1 MEDFSMFKRVAIL
14 IATLLPAIILLAAE
28 PVPAP
33 AAAAKVEVTDIWVVF
48 KTHFDIGFTETVPT
62 VLAKYRGEMMDNAL
76 GLIEANRELPASQR
90 FAWTIPGWPLSHVL
104 GPQQQPARRERILQ
118 AVKEGAIV
126 PHALPFTMHV
136 ESLDYED
143 LVRGLGFAS
152 RISREAGRP
161 LPIGAKMTD
170 VPCHSWVLPTLLRHA
185 GVRFLQLGCNI
196 ACSWPQ
202 VPELFWW
209 EGPDGSRL
217 LVHYTTDYGSKIIP
231 PAGWPCKNYLAIIMA
246 GDNHGPP
253 TATEV
258 DALRQEAAAKL
269 PGIKLHFGTF
279 DDFVLAIEAEK
290 PMLPVLRTDMPDTWI
305 HGIGSM
311 PVETALARQTRPL
324 IPEVETLGTQL
335 RAWQIAAP
343 SPTATVAAA
352 YEQSLLYGEHTWGLF
367 SYQFKFRYNAE
378 WQKAL
383 ADGTYARLLGSFD
396 DHRNYINNGAKLI
409 EPGLDKQLA
418 ALACAVKVDG
428 PRIVVWNPLPWPRSG
443 QVALSM
449 PGTRFSGVKDLA
461 DGQLIPAS
469 PAGDDFSFFAVDIP
483 ANGYR
488 TYVPVA
494 GVPAPRLAEPKP
506 GTLENRRFRLVL
518 DLKRGGIASLI
529 DKQSGRELVDQDS
542 PYALGQFLHERFD
555 DAHVKAFGAAYNRP
569 GLSWSATDFGKPFLP
584 GADQL
589 QYAKLVPADWTASP
603 IRHSVV
609 SDQITLT
616 AGDTQGLAKAISLTL
631 TLWHSQPAIDVA
643 WQIDGKV
650 ANPIPEGGWL
660 CFPLAVKQ
668 PKFTLGRL
676 GGPVNPATE
685 IIAGA
690 NRHLGAVT
698 TGVLI
703 TGADGQ
709 GAALCPLDSPLVSLG
724 RPGLWSYSATY
735 VPTTPTVFVNL
746 YNNMWNTNFPLWID
760 GSWSSRVRLWPAGN
774 DIASNLTIPAWEARK
789 PLQATGATG
798 PGGSQPITQTGLELS
813 RPGILV
819 TAFGT
824 DPDGNPGT
832 LLRLWN
838 QTQTGGELTIT
849 LPQGLKAKQATPI
862 SLRGE
867 KTGKPIKIKKGKF
880 TIELPGYA
888 PASFVL
894 E

>member
-1 MEDFSMFKRVAIL
+1 MFKRFAFL

-28 PVPAP
+28 PVPASAP
-33 AAAAKVEVTDIWVVF
+33 KTQVTDIWVVF
-48 KTHFDIGFTETVPT
+48 KTHFDIGFTETVPN

-76 GLIEANRELPASQR
+76 GLVEANRTLPASQR

-104 GPQQQPARRERILQ
+104 GPQQDPAKRTQILQ

-136 ESLDYED
+136 ESLEYED

-152 RISREAGRP
+152 RISRDAGRP

-170 VPCHSWVLPTLLRHA
+170 VPCHSWILPTLLRHS
-185 GVRFLQLGCNI
+185 GVHFLQLGCNI
-196 ACSWPQ
+196 ACKWPQ

-209 EGPDGSRL
+209 EGPDGSRI

-253 TATEV
+253 TAAEV
-258 DALRQEAAAKL
+258 EALRKEAAEKL
-269 PGIKLHFGTF
+269 PAVRLHFGTF
-279 DDFVLAIEAEK
+279 DDFIKAVEAEK
-290 PMLPVLRTDMPDTWI
+290 PKLPVLRTDMPDTWI

-311 PVETALARQTRPL
+311 PVETALARRVRMLTPQ
-324 IPEVETLGTQL
+324 IDMLGTQL
-335 RAWQIAAP
+335 QAWKIAAP
-343 SPTATVAAA
+343 KQTATVAAA

-367 SYQFKFRYNAE
+367 SYQFKFRYNEA

-383 ADGTYARLLGSFD
+383 AEGVYARLLGSFD
-396 DHRNYINNGAKLI
+396 DHRNYINHCA
-409 EPGLDKQLA
+409 GLVDKGLAEQLA

-443 QVALSM
+443 QVTLATL
-449 PGTRFSGVKDLA
+449 PNGTISQLKEVNCGKLVPATQTGNDL
-461 DGQLIPAS
+461 
-469 PAGDDFSFFAVDIP
+469 SFFAADIP

-488 TYVPVA
+488 TYVPVTDA
-494 GVPAPRLAEPKP
+494 PAQKP
-506 GTLENRRFRLVL
+506 VALPETLENRFFKVTL
-518 DLKRGGIASLI
+518 DLRRGGIASLI
-529 DKQSGRELVDQDS
+529 DKKKDRELVDQAS

-589 QYAKLVPADWTASP
+589 QYAKLVPSGWTASP

-616 AGDTQGLAKAISLTL
+616 AGDTKGLAKAISLTI
-631 TLWHSQPAIDVA
+631 TLWHDQPAIDVV
-643 WQIDGKV
+643 WQVEGKT

-676 GGPVNPATE
+676 GGPVDPAKE

-698 TGVLI
+698 TGVMVAGSKG
-703 TGADGQ
+703 T

-724 RPGLWSYSATY
+724 KPGLWSYSTDY
-735 VPTTPTVFVNL
+735 VPTTPAVFVNL

-760 GSWSSRVRLWPAGN
+760 GSWTSRVRLWPTTG
-774 DIASNLTIPAWEARK
+774 DIATGLTIPAWETRI
-789 PLQATGATG
+789 PLQAIAANG
-798 PGGSQPITQTGLELS
+798 PGGSQPTTRTGLELS

-819 TAFGT
+819 TAFGP

-838 QTQTGGELTIT
+838 QTKAGGKLTIT
-849 LPQGLKAKQATPI
+849 LPQGLTATQATLV

-867 KTGKPIKIKKGKF
+867 KIGKPVKIKAGKF
-880 TIELPGYA
+880 LITLPGYA
-888 PASFVL
+888 PASIIL